1 MQNLKNSL
9 SRGMIILIIVMAA
22 LILASAILGVIVIVN
37 TVRNNHKI
45 ITPDYA
51 PEELEPNVEKIEG
64 EEQGGDK
71 METVGGGGGALI
83 IWKEE
88 CIIDLSDEKA
98 TFYYANPANSTVSAV
113 LKIKIHDEIIAVSG
127 RIDPGFRLQSLD
139 LLKGAKS
146 KLGGPGGY
154 EGEILLEFYDETT
167 GEKSLVNT
175 ALPFTITVKE

>member
-1 MQNLKNSL
+1 
-9 SRGMIILIIVMAA
+9 MIILIIIMAA
-22 LILASAILGVIVIVN
+22 LILASVILGVVVIVN
-37 TVRNNHKI
+37 TVRNNKMI

-71 METVGGGGGALI
+71 METTGGGGGALI
-83 IWKEE
+83 IWKEG
-88 CIIDLSDEKA
+88 CVIDLSDEKA
-98 TFYYANPANSTVSAV
+98 TFYYANPASSTVSAI

-154 EGEILLEFYDETT
+154 EGEILLEFYDEKS

-175 ALPFTITVKE
+175 ALPFTITVQE